1 MARSAPAISTF
12 TAGEISPRL
21 EGRVTIE
28 KYREG
33 LSELTN
39 MIVQPHGGVT
49 RRPGTEYLGEVKD
62 SSSITRL
69 IPFEF
74 KTADTYALEFGDQ
87 YMRVFRNGLQV
98 LVDSEKNVSSI
109 TQASPGVFTSS
120 SHGLSDGDEVYLYN
134 EGGDMTELVARN
146 YLIANSTTNT
156 FTLTDLFGNDIDTT
170 SFTTYTGSGVSVDKL
185 FEVATPYTSAQV
197 SDVRFAQSADVM
209 YLVHPSHAVRTLS
222 RTDHNAW
229 TFATP
234 SINENNTPVLTSS
247 DNYPS
252 VVTFFEQRLV
262 FAATNNNPQT
272 LWFSK
277 SADYLNFHT
286 GTADDDAL
294 IYTIASNKVNAIRYL
309 SATRI
314 LNIGTSGGEYVLTTT
329 NGGPVTPTQTVIRKY
344 SNYGCIDSEVV
355 QVADVTLFAQ
365 RGARK
370 VREFR
375 YIGEVDV
382 AGYAAP
388 DITILSEHL
397 TEGGIKEF
405 AYQQE
410 PESIIWA
417 RRTDGTLLGLT
428 YRREE
433 EIVAWHKHII
443 GGAFEGGQAKVES
456 IITLPTDSGEDE
468 LYMIV
473 KRTINGVTKQYVEVM
488 KAFDFGSDTTAAFFV
503 DSGLV
508 YSGSATTTLSGLY
521 HLEGEN
527 LSILAN
533 GATHADKTVSGGGVT
548 LDFSATSGAVGFG
561 YTSEMQ
567 TMRLESGSQDG
578 TSQGKPKRIHD
589 ITVRFY
595 ETVGAEV
602 GSDSASADRIFFRDS
617 SMNMDEAVPLF
628 TGDKEI
634 EFEGGFVDGDRIYV
648 RQSQPLPMT
657 VLALYPRMNT
667 FDL

>member
-33 LSELTN
+33 LSVLTN

-49 RRPGTEYLGEVKD
+49 RRPGTEYLGEVKN
-62 SSSITRL
+62 SSNATRL

-98 LVDSEKNVSSI
+98 LVDSAKNVSAI
-109 TQASPGVFTSS
+109 TKADPGVFTSS
-120 SHGLSDGDEVYLYN
+120 SHGLSNGDEVYLYN
-134 EGGDMTELVARN
+134 TGGGMTELVARN

-156 FTLTDLFGNDIDTT
+156 FTLTDLFGSDIDTT

-197 SDVRFAQSADVM
+197 NDVRFAQSADVM
-209 YLVHPSHAVRTLS
+209 YLVHPSHAIRTLS

-229 TFATP
+229 TLATP
-234 SINENNTPVLTSS
+234 TINENNTPVLTST

-262 FAATNNNPQT
+262 FAASNNNPQT
-272 LWFSK
+272 LWFSQ

-286 GTADDDAL
+286 GTSDNDAL

-410 PESIIWA
+410 PESIVWA
-417 RRTDGTLLGLT
+417 RRDDGTLLGLT

-443 GGAFEGGQAKVES
+443 GGAFGGGQAKVES

-521 HLEGEN
+521 HLEGEE

-533 GATHADKTVSGGGVT
+533 GATHADKTVLNGGVT

-567 TMRLESGSQDG
+567 TLRLESGSQDG

-589 ITVRFY
+589 ITVRFH

-602 GSDSASADRIFFRDS
+602 GSDSANADRIFFRDS

-634 EFEGGFVDGDRIYV
+634 EFEGGFVEGDRIYV

>member
-49 RRPGTEYLGEVKD
+49 RRPGTEYLGQVKD

-98 LVDSEKNVSSI
+98 LVDSEKSVSSI

-146 YLIANSTTNT
+146 YLIANSTANT
-156 FTLTDLFGNDIDTT
+156 FTLTDLFGNAIDTT
-170 SFTTYTGSGVSVDKL
+170 GFTTYTGSGVSVDKL

-229 TFATP
+229 TFDTP
-234 SINENNTPVLTSS
+234 SINENNTPVLTSA

-286 GTADDDAL
+286 GTADNDAL

-443 GGAFEGGQAKVES
+443 GGEFESGQAKVES

-521 HLEGEN
+521 HLEGEE

-533 GATHADKTVSGGGVT
+533 GATHANKTVSGGGVT
-548 LDFSATSGAVGFG
+548 LDFSATTGAVGFG

-567 TMRLESGSQDG
+567 TLRLESGSQDG

-589 ITVRFY
+589 ITVRFH

-602 GSDSASADRIFFRDS
+602 GSDSESADRIFFRDS

-634 EFEGGFVDGDRIYV
+634 EFDGGFVDGDRIYV

>member
-21 EGRVTIE
+21 EGRATIE
-28 KYREG
+28 KYLEG
-33 LSELTN
+33 LSILTN

-49 RRPGTEYLGEVKD
+49 RRPGTEYLGEVK
-62 SSSITRL
+62 SSSSVTRL

-74 KTADTYALEFGDQ
+74 KTSDTYALEFGNQ
-87 YMRVFRNGLQV
+87 YMRIFRNGLQV
-98 LVDSEKNVSSI
+98 LVDSEKNVASI
-109 TQASPGVFTSS
+109 TKANPGVFTSN
-120 SHGLSDGDEVYLYN
+120 SHGFSNGDEVYLYN
-134 EGGDMTELVARN
+134 AGGNMTELAARN
-146 YLIANSTTNT
+146 YLIANSATNT
-156 FTLTDLFGNDIDTT
+156 FTLTDLFGAAINTT
-170 SFTTYTGSGVSVDKL
+170 SFTTYSGSGISVDKIY
-185 FEVATPYTSAQV
+185 EVATPYTSAQV
-197 SDVRFAQSADVM
+197 NDVRFAQSADVM

-229 TFATP
+229 SFATP
-234 SINENNTPVLTSS
+234 TINENNTPVLTSS
-247 DNYPS
+247 NNYPS

-277 SADYLNFHT
+277 NADYLNFHT
-286 GTADDDAL
+286 GTSDNDAL

-329 NGGPVTPTQTVIRKY
+329 NGGPITPTQTVIRKY
-344 SNYGCIDSEVV
+344 SNYGCIESDPV

-382 AGYAAP
+382 AGYSAP

-397 TEGGIKEF
+397 TKGGIKEF

-410 PESIIWA
+410 PESIVWA

-443 GGAFEGGQAKVES
+443 GGAFGSGQAVVES

-473 KRTINGVTKQYVEVM
+473 KRTISGVTKRYVEVM
-488 KAFDFGSDTTAAFFV
+488 KTFDFGSDTTAAFFV

-508 YSGSATTTLSGLY
+508 YSGSSTSTLSGLY
-521 HLEGEN
+521 HLEGQT

-533 GATHADKTVSGGGVT
+533 GATHPDKTVSGGGVT
-548 LDFSATSGAVGFG
+548 LDFPITSGAVGFG

-589 ITVRFY
+589 ITVRFH

-602 GSDSASADRIFFRDS
+602 GTESGNADRIFFRDS
-617 SMNMDEAVPLF
+617 SMNMDQAVPLF

-634 EFEGGFVDGDRIYV
+634 EFDGGFVDGDRIYV